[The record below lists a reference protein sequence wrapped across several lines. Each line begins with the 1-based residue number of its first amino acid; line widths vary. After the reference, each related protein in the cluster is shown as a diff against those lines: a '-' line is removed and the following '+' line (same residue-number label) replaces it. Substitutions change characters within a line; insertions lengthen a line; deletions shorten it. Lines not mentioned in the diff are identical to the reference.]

1 MTTSGIAPAPRGGA
15 TSVPGWTTLAENPL
29 VLVKEYAF
37 GPGRANALAVAL
49 PNRKML
55 ITSPP
60 AGIPDAE
67 LSALAEHGDV
77 VALLA
82 NNGTHHM
89 GLAPARRV
97 FPNAVTYAT
106 ARAGA
111 RIRDKAKE
119 PGQLEPIEALQPLL
133 GDAVSVLA
141 VDGDKVGDVLVRVRT
156 EQGTLLYVSDFI
168 ANMQSLP
175 DNFIFRMIFKL
186 TDSGPGLKVF
196 QIFFKFFVADRAAAR
211 DFLVK
216 EIEANPPAVLV
227 PAHGDVVVQSNLAP
241 TLVGMLR
248 AAF

>member
-1 MTTSGIAPAPRGGA
+1 MTT
-15 TSVPGWTTLAENPL
+15 VPGWTTLAENPL

-37 GPGRANALAVAL
+37 GPGRANAVAVGL
-49 PNRKML
+49 PNRKLL

-60 AGIPDAE
+60 AGVPDAD
-67 LSALAEHGDV
+67 LKALEQCGEV
-77 VALLA
+77 IALLA

-89 GLAPARRV
+89 GLGPARRA
-97 FPNAVTYAT
+97 FPSAVSYA
-106 ARAGA
+106 APRAAA
-111 RIRDKAKE
+111 RIRDKGKDF
-119 PGQLEPIEALQPLL
+119 GQLAPIETLQPLL
-133 GDAVSVLA
+133 GDQVGVFA

-156 EQGTLLYVSDFI
+156 ERGTVLYASDFI
-168 ANMQSLP
+168 ANIQSLP
-175 DNFIFRMIFKL
+175 DSFIFRMIFKL

-196 QIFFKFFVADRAAAR
+196 RIFFKFFVADRKAAR

-227 PAHGDVVVQSNLAP
+227 PAHGDVVIQSDLAP

>member
-1 MTTSGIAPAPRGGA
+1 MTT
-15 TSVPGWTTLAENPL
+15 VPGWTTLAENPL

-37 GPGRANALAVAL
+37 GPGRANAVAVGL
-49 PNRKML
+49 PNRKLL

-60 AGIPDAE
+60 TNVPDAD
-67 LSALAEHGDV
+67 LKALEQCGEV
-77 VALLA
+77 IALLA

-89 GLAPARRV
+89 GLGPARRA
-97 FPNAVTYAT
+97 FPSAVTYA
-106 ARAGA
+106 APRAAA
-111 RIRDKAKE
+111 RIRDKGKDF
-119 PGQLEPIEALQPLL
+119 GQLASIETLQPVL
-133 GDAVSVLA
+133 GDAVSVFA

-156 EQGTLLYVSDFI
+156 ERGTVLYASDFI
-168 ANMQSLP
+168 ANIQSLP

-196 QIFFKFFVADRAAAR
+196 RIFFKFFVADRNAAR

-227 PAHGDVVVQSNLAP
+227 PAHGDVVIQSDLAP

-248 AAF
+248 GAF